1 MGFQSGINAMLGAVA
16 GAAFGISKN
25 LEERQ
30 KQATVKS
37 KEQQQAKKTQ
47 RRNFNEYL
55 KNVPIA
61 GGGTVGQLP
70 VDKQRAI
77 AKQYSNSERKAL
89 MDKMDKE
96 SKK

>member
-1 MGFQSGINAMLGAVA
+1 MGFQSGINAMLGTVA
-16 GAAFGISKN
+16 GAAFGISKT
-25 LEERQ
+25 LEDRQ
-30 KQATVKS
+30 KQATVKAT
-37 KEQQQAKKTQ
+37 EQKQAKKKQ
-47 RRNFNEYL
+47 RRNFSEYL

-77 AKQYSNSERKAL
+77 AKQYSKSERKAL

-96 SKK
+96 SNK